1 MHAASATIKPQD
13 RLHHSAVSFNT
24 GGGVMT
30 LHHPLYENRLDPFN
44 SEKRATL
51 PSVYLK
57 DPVQSLTCLFE

>member
-30 LHHPLYENRLDPFN
+30 RHHQLYENIGW
-44 SEKRATL
+44 T
-51 PSVYLK
+51 
-57 DPVQSLTCLFE
+57 SLTLRREQHCFLFI